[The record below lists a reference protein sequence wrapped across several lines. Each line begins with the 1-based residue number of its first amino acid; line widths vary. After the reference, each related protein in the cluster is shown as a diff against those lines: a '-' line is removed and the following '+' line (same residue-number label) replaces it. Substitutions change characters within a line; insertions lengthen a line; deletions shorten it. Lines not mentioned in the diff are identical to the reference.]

1 MAISAEQLNVILSAR
16 DREFTRAMDRAQ
28 RRVERFSKQTNRGL
42 MSASGSF
49 TALAGAARTFLPAL
63 SAGLIVQQVRR
74 VVSELDEIGKK
85 ADAIGLTTDAL
96 QELRTVAEE
105 AGVSQ

>member
-28 RRVERFSKQTNRGL
+28 RRVERFSQQSKRSL

-63 SAGLIVQQVRR
+63 SAALVVRQVRR
-74 VVSELDEIGKK
+74 VVSELDEIANRQK
-85 ADAIGLTTDAL
+85 
-96 QELRTVAEE
+96 QN
-105 AGVSQ
+105 